1 MLKLKMRL
9 NAKHAKTQNALK
21 LAKTAKKHAKT
32 KKFVK
37 TQCAKT
43 QKHAKTQN
51 ALKLKTR

>member
-1 MLKLKMRL
+1 MLKLKMRF
-9 NAKHAKTQNALK
+9 NAKHPKIQNALK

-37 TQCAKT
+37 TQRAKT